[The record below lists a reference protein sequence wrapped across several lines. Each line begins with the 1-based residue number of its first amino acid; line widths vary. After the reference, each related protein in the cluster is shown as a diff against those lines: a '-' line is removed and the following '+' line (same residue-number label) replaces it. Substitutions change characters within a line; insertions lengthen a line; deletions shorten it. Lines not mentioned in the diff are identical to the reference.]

1 VRVLYLCH
9 RIPYP
14 PNKGDKIRGFHQ
26 LQAIAKRHEVD
37 VFTLVDDAGD
47 FAYQEAVAGYCHH
60 LTVARVRPKLARL
73 RALPFLLTR
82 QPLTVPYFY
91 SAELHAKVTR
101 AIRER
106 SYDRIFVYSSAMA
119 QYVDSAGEI
128 PVLMDFVDV
137 DSDKW
142 TQYAT
147 FTRFPFSAIYRREG
161 KTLEAYERRACAKS
175 VCVILTTAREA
186 ELLLRIAPGTR
197 VHVISNGVDT
207 AYFDPGTVA
216 PWPNGAGGDFC
227 G

>member
-1 VRVLYLCH
+1 M
-9 RIPYP
+9 
-14 PNKGDKIRGFHQ
+14 
-26 LQAIAKRHEVD
+26 AARHEVD
-37 VFTLVDDAGD
+37 VFTLAD
-47 FAYQEAVAGYCHH
+47 EAEDMACQPALAAYCHS
-60 LTVARVRPKLARL
+60 LTVERVHPKLARL
-73 RALPFLLTR
+73 RSLPFLLTR
-82 QPLTVPYFY
+82 RPLTVPYFY
-91 SAELHAKVTR
+91 SAALQAQIHR
-101 AIRER
+101 ALSGR
-106 SYDRIFVYSSAMA
+106 SYDRIFVYCSAMA
-119 QYVDSAGEI
+119 QYVDSSHGI
-128 PVLMDFVDV
+128 PMVMDFVDV

-142 TQYAT
+142 MQYAT

-216 PWPNGAGGDFC
+216 PWPNGADGDFC